1 VSSFLDASHVYGL
14 SDDTARALREM
25 KGGLLR
31 ANTKLRSKGLMD
43 LLPPKTED
51 PDQNCVRDNKNEF
64 CFLAGKILN
73 CLIIKIY
80 GLYKTISLFR

>member
-1 VSSFLDASHVYGL
+1 MDASHVYGL
-14 SDDTARALREM
+14 DAETARALREM

-31 ANTKLRSKGLMD
+31 TNTKLRSKGLMD

-64 CFLAGKILN
+64 CFLAGMILN